1 MSPSGCH
8 GHQRST
14 SLLHGQV
21 APLGLQ
27 VFPQETP
34 TAEQAVLGMHVWVRG
49 FSWVM
54 SEFVLLEVMSL
65 QVQALGLQ
73 VFPQK
78 APTMQRMSR
87 RKSVCSRRPGECV
100 RVTCVFSKKIPTMQ

>member
-14 SLLHGQV
+14 SLMDGQV

-34 TAEQAVLGMHVWVRG
+34 TVEQAVLGMHVWVRG
-49 FSWVM
+49 SEWVM
-54 SEFVLLEVMSL
+54 MAESRIVLGVRLMTR
-65 QVQALGLQ
+65 
-73 VFPQK
+73 K
-78 APTMQRMSR
+78 AASSQR
-87 RKSVCSRRPGECV
+87 
-100 RVTCVFSKKIPTMQ
+100 